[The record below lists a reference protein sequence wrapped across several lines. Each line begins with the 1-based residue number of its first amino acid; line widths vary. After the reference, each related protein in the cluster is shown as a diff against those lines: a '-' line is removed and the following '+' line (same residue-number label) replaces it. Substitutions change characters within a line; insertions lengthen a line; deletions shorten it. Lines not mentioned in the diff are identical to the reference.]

1 MDKYDRLLVIGDI
14 HGKWERFKSV
24 YDKVGFNPEKDL
36 IVFLGDYLDR
46 GDAPVPVMEWVMEH
60 YGQKNMVFLRG
71 NHEQMFYD
79 AFLEVQ
85 NSGGHNAFSL
95 NSSLARWLVNGG
107 QITYEEIRKT
117 GRKDELISNWLRL
130 IAKLPLCTE
139 MVVND
144 QTYWFMHANC
154 NPDLPLA
161 EQDDVDLLWRRTLA
175 ERPELHC
182 GEQIIVLGHTPVQ
195 ALGYEAKPQWLQ
207 NGRLV
212 LMDTGS
218 YLDSSNPLGAG
229 RISCVDL
236 LSGEIYQ
243 SAV

>member
-1 MDKYDRLLVIGDI
+1 MDKIDRLLVIGDI

-24 YDKVGFNPEKDL
+24 YDKVGFNAEKDL

-46 GDAPVPVMEWVMEH
+46 GENPVPVMEWVMEH
-60 YGQKNMVFLRG
+60 YGQKNMIFLRG
-71 NHEQMFYD
+71 NHEQMFYE

-85 NSGGHNAFSL
+85 SGEGRNAFSFD
-95 NSSLARWLVNGG
+95 SSLAMWLRSGG
-107 QITYEEIRKT
+107 QITYEGIRKT
-117 GRKDELISNWLRL
+117 GRKEALISSWLSL
-130 IAKLPLCTE
+130 IAKLPLCIE
-139 MVVND
+139 IVVND

>member
-24 YDKVGFNPEKDL
+24 YDKVGFNSEKDL

-46 GDAPVPVMEWVMEH
+46 GDTPVPVMEWVMEH
-60 YGQKNMVFLRG
+60 YGRKNMVFLRG

-95 NSSLARWLVNGG
+95 NSSLARWLINGG

-117 GRKDELISNWLRL
+117 GRKDELISKWLKL
-130 IAKLPLCTE
+130 IAKLPLFTE
-139 MVVND
+139 IVVND

-154 NPDLPLA
+154 NPDLPL
-161 EQDDVDLLWRRTLA
+161 LA
-175 ERPELHC
+175 
-182 GEQIIVLGHTPVQ
+182 
-195 ALGYEAKPQWLQ
+195 
-207 NGRLV
+207 
-212 LMDTGS
+212 
-218 YLDSSNPLGAG
+218 
-229 RISCVDL
+229 
-236 LSGEIYQ
+236 SGEISHIASGENRQ
-243 SAV
+243 F